1 MTPNKNRTN
10 MLSRLLATEDIVVE
24 HHSGAP
30 TAAFDVKGRV
40 LVLPTWKEMSTELY
54 DMLVGHEV
62 GHALYTPAEHD
73 GMELPELLTD
83 IAGNGGDEML
93 VKALLNIVEDARIE
107 RMMQDKFP
115 GLKRDFVAAYDDLHN
130 ARDFF
135 GIAD

>member
-24 HHSGAP
+24 RHSGAP